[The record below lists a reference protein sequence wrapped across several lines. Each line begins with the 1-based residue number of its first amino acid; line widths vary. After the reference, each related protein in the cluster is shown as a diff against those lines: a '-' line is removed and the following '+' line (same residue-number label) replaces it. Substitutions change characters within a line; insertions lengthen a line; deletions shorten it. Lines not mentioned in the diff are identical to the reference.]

1 MRIGRWIITGKTMAR
16 AALAAAA
23 AVAGVAGADELV
35 KVVQDTQGSPA
46 LVAPVAPPADAI
58 VRVEDYLNSIQT
70 LKADFIQRAPDGVVT
85 EGKVVIERPG
95 KLRFEYEPGVP
106 ILVVADGSMLTFVD
120 YDVKQV
126 TRWPINDTPM
136 RVLVAKTI
144 DLRKTMNVV
153 SGTQEGSLLRVT
165 VQDPKQADQGFIT
178 LIFEDNP
185 LVLRAWEVTDPQG
198 YVTRLS
204 LVNPEFNERISR
216 ASFTFKDPR
225 PNTPARRAGPR

>member
-1 MRIGRWIITGKTMAR
+1 MRIVRWSITGKSLAR
-16 AALAAAA
+16 SALVAAVV
-23 AVAGVAGADELV
+23 VAGVAGADELA
-35 KVVQDTQGSPA
+35 KVVQDDPPP
-46 LVAPVAPPADAI
+46 VAPVAPAPDTI
-58 VRVEDYLNSIQT
+58 VRVEDYLNGIQT

-95 KLRFEYEPGVP
+95 RLRFEYEPGIP
-106 ILVVADGSMLTFVD
+106 LLVVSDGSMLTFVD

-136 RVLVAKTI
+136 RVLVAKNI
-144 DLRKTMNVV
+144 DLRQSLNVV
-153 SGTQEGSLLRVT
+153 SSAQEGNILRVT
-165 VQDPKQADQGFIT
+165 VQDPKQADQGYIT

-204 LVNPEFNERISR
+204 LVNPEFNERISQ

-225 PNTPARRAGPR
+225 PNTPARRLGPR